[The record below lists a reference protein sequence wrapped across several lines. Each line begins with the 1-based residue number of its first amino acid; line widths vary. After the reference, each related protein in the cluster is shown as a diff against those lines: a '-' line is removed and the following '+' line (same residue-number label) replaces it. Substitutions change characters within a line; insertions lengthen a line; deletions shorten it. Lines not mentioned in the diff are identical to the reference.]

1 MALRVSNGTKSY
13 LKGSYIL
20 KDLNMSVRRGEIYG
34 LLGASGCGKTTL
46 LSCVVGLRQLDRG
59 DLIVFGQQRNGHLGQ
74 LCGYMPQEI
83 SLLNVFTINEALYHF
98 GLIYGMSGKAI
109 ENRIDFLASFLDL
122 PDRSAQ
128 IQYLSGGQKRRVSL
142 AVVMIH
148 NPPLLVL
155 DEPTVGLDPTLRQRI
170 WEHLFDLSRTRGT
183 TMIISTHYIEECKR
197 CDKVVVC
204 TILIFPWISAC
215 ALKVGFM
222 RGGQLL
228 AEDTPNALLTMYGE
242 VSLEGVALRLCRLHE
257 SRPSTNADVRNDKKP
272 LSTDPDKIFGDEK
285 TGVVKAKFY
294 RKLSFASHDDVVHSP
309 VNVETNHLSILCA
322 LVLKAW
328 RRRKRDWSE
337 DPDGHFQ
344 SQEGPP
350 PSGCGF
356 LEFWLTL
363 TTPQSG
369 CGFLALW
376 LPVTTPQSGGGFARF
391 RNYVIEVSR
400 AWTFQSPAPPSPVQ
414 KPISKAQARPG
425 PEKLSPGPPKPIGL
439 FVKKARPG
447 PGPPGYPLGFLS
459 TLAQAR
465 LGKSPP
471 RPGPTQFGSSK
482 AQARPSPVAGRPAR
496 PSPVAG
502 RPAQSPMG
510 LGGPGLAHLKPRP
523 GSLLLITYFMIPS
536 KAPKTTPTFG
546 NLPVTVPKAR
556 EATPT
561 LGCGY
566 WFIFSELLMPL
577 VVIIVLQNVV
587 GLEPRNIGVS
597 LVTGIPNL
605 TNNAQLEKYCDSQRS
620 NKSSPCLENLGI
632 CDFLG
637 TFKPYELDWLVT
649 DSWENG
655 LNNIRAGRS
664 AALVEFPQ
672 NYTNHMT
679 NWALD
684 KNYVSNETIHGTT
697 ISIRMDESSV
707 ITATWMK
714 HLIATN
720 YFKYLGAM
728 ATACGVSKTSVEL
741 AVYFNAIYGGLG
753 IESIIRFSEPAML
766 VMLMLFLSQSA
777 GVVWIVDRSEG
788 LEDRDYAAGVTL
800 LHRLVA
806 SMVADSIKIVVQLI
820 VFVTLLTAGYGMRV
834 QGSWALMLGLI
845 YLASVE
851 GLAIGWMLGTL
862 RDDAL
867 EAIILVLCLF
877 STQASSSGLF
887 LPLELS
893 PDYVRQYFS
902 HWLPATYP
910 NEAMRSITSRGWG
923 LENFYVTRGFITG
936 LGWTLLCILI
946 VLLAESR
953 KHK

>member
-197 CDKVVVC
+197 CDKV
-204 TILIFPWISAC
+204 
-215 ALKVGFM
+215 GFM

-328 RRRKRDWSE
+328 RRRKRDW
-337 DPDGHFQ
+337 
-344 SQEGPP
+344 
-350 PSGCGF
+350 
-356 LEFWLTL
+356 
-363 TTPQSG
+363 
-369 CGFLALW
+369 
-376 LPVTTPQSGGGFARF
+376 R
-391 RNYVIEVSR
+391 
-400 AWTFQSPAPPSPVQ
+400 
-414 KPISKAQARPG
+414 
-425 PEKLSPGPPKPIGL
+425 
-439 FVKKARPG
+439 
-447 PGPPGYPLGFLS
+447 
-459 TLAQAR
+459 
-465 LGKSPP
+465 
-471 RPGPTQFGSSK
+471 
-482 AQARPSPVAGRPAR
+482 
-496 PSPVAG
+496 
-502 RPAQSPMG
+502 
-510 LGGPGLAHLKPRP
+510 
-523 GSLLLITYFMIPS
+523 
-536 KAPKTTPTFG
+536 
-546 NLPVTVPKAR
+546 
-556 EATPT
+556 
-561 LGCGY
+561 
-566 WFIFSELLMPL
+566 FIFSELLMPL